1 MQNNNNNKSDNNPV
15 LCIPRMDK
23 NIPKE
28 YIIDKLRKLNF
39 GYIEKI
45 IEIPLKNGTDNK
57 RVLIKIKWNS
67 FPNTI
72 NYKKRLNNGESIKL
86 VYDMINAPWFWK
98 IVVSCPQINST

>member
-1 MQNNNNNKSDNNPV
+1 MQSNNDNNPV

-28 YIIDKLRKLNF
+28 YIIEKIHKLNF

-57 RVLIKIKWNS
+57 RVIIKIKWN
-67 FPNTI
+67 
-72 NYKKRLNNGESIKL
+72 
-86 VYDMINAPWFWK
+86 
-98 IVVSCPQINST
+98 